1 MIPPWLLAKFGPSLT
16 RLGVYAACAS
26 AIWLHGC
33 DYGEDREVGKR
44 VALERSYA
52 VAAAQA
58 AGREAERLRVW
69 TNAAKVAGERYAER
83 AQIADRS
90 FDASL
95 DRLRNAYSSS
105 ERVRATATAPEGCPG
120 SSGPTAAEL
129 LRAGETIAGLARD
142 ADRDREA
149 LRACVSAWPK

>member
-1 MIPPWLLAKFGPSLT
+1 MIPLPWLAGGLALAVAVSGVSGYVSGRKSLRDQMT
-16 RLGVYAACAS
+16 
-26 AIWLHGC
+26 
-33 DYGEDREVGKR
+33 
-44 VALERSYA
+44 ALERSYA

-69 TNAAKVAGERYAER
+69 TNAAKIAGERYAER

-105 ERVRATATAPEGCPG
+105 ERMRSTAPAPEGCPG
-120 SSGPTAAEL
+120 PSGPTAAEL
-129 LRAGETIAGLARD
+129 LRAGETIAGMARD

-149 LRACVSAWPK
+149 LISCVAAYPR